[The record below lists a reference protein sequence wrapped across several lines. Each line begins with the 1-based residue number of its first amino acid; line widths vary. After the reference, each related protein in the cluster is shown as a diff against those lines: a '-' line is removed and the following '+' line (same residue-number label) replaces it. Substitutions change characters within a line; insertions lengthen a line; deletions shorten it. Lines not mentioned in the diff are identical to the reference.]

1 METKLATVL
10 NKCILYVLFAV
21 SLMGIGCGRAADA
34 TVTFGV
40 DKRAQHVRVR
50 VGGRE
55 VDAGRLAMPFGKDVE
70 ITCSGDWSDNARS
83 SFLKVE
89 YWQPS
94 KTGSPHIQPFISG
107 KQVGDHEEM
116 TGLFRPATRTQTQL
130 LITAEVFTRDK
141 LASEKRVVFSRE
153 VTFEDWR
160 GKRG

>member
-10 NKCILYVLFAV
+10 NKCLLYVLFAV

-141 LASEKRVVFSRE
+141 LASEKRVVFARE
-153 VTFEDWR
+153 VTFED
-160 GKRG
+160 